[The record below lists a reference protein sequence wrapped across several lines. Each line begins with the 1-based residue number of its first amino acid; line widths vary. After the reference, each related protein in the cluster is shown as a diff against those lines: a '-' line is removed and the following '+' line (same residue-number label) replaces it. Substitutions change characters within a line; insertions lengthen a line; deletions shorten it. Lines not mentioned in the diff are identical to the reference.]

1 MSTSEMRAELG
12 RLRAEVGR
20 LSAENERLA
29 AEAAEAE
36 RRRAELERLL
46 SRLAAELRSEKGIV
60 KRYNLDRFV
69 STKDNAFRAAARAA
83 DAKRPA
89 AGAKRG
95 PKKGS
100 RNFAGLDLEA
110 LSSGN
115 EPLVVDPAE
124 PLEGLVRVGE
134 RECYSIELRRAR
146 IEVRKVVY
154 RSYRRPDGSIA
165 EPPTAAPI
173 PGSPAGPG
181 LLADLQ
187 FCKYA
192 LGVPGYRY
200 VGWSALSGL
209 PVSTQTFCNWA
220 RGAAEA
226 ERPVYEAI
234 LSSVPSIGAGECHAD
249 ETPLKMAK
257 EGKNGYL
264 FAFSADGAK
273 GKVRALRFS
282 KTRSTE
288 GVVDGVLG
296 GFGGVVTVDGYAG
309 YDRLEAGMPVQR
321 CLAHARRKWA
331 ELAKS
336 GDKGAEPA
344 VAAFD
349 AVFAD
354 ERAAR
359 EASDGSPGSLLKARL
374 AGPMPGHVE
383 ALRAMMRSM
392 GEGSPKGS
400 PRKRAADYFLNME
413 EGLLL
418 FMSDGRA
425 SLDNNAAER
434 CVKKA
439 ALARRNFLF
448 VQGEAGGESAA
459 IALTLIETA
468 AANRVE
474 PMGYL
479 KWVLSNR
486 AAAEADPKSFLPW
499 SDKVPEELR
508 F

>member
-1 MSTSEMRAELG
+1 MSTSEMRAELD

-20 LSAENERLA
+20 LSEENERLA

-69 STKDNAFRAAARAA
+69 STKDNAFRAAAGAA

-134 RECYSIELRRAR
+134 RKCYSIELRRAR

-234 LSSVPSIGAGECHAD
+234 LSSLPSIGAGECHAD
-249 ETPLKMAK
+249 ETP
-257 EGKNGYL
+257 
-264 FAFSADGAK
+264 
-273 GKVRALRFS
+273 R
-282 KTRSTE
+282 
-288 GVVDGVLG
+288 
-296 GFGGVVTVDGYAG
+296 
-309 YDRLEAGMPVQR
+309 
-321 CLAHARRKWA
+321 
-331 ELAKS
+331 
-336 GDKGAEPA
+336 
-344 VAAFD
+344 
-349 AVFAD
+349 
-354 ERAAR
+354 
-359 EASDGSPGSLLKARL
+359 
-374 AGPMPGHVE
+374 
-383 ALRAMMRSM
+383 
-392 GEGSPKGS
+392 
-400 PRKRAADYFLNME
+400 
-413 EGLLL
+413 
-418 FMSDGRA
+418 
-425 SLDNNAAER
+425 
-434 CVKKA
+434 
-439 ALARRNFLF
+439 
-448 VQGEAGGESAA
+448 
-459 IALTLIETA
+459 
-468 AANRVE
+468 
-474 PMGYL
+474 
-479 KWVLSNR
+479 
-486 AAAEADPKSFLPW
+486 
-499 SDKVPEELR
+499 
-508 F
+508 

>member
-1 MSTSEMRAELG
+1 MSVSEMRAELD

-20 LSAENERLA
+20 LSEENERLA

-60 KRYNLDRFV
+60 RRYNLDRFV

-83 DAKRPA
+83 DSRRPSP
-89 AGAKRG
+89 GAKRG

-115 EPLVVDPAE
+115 EPLVVDPGE

-134 RECYSIELRRAR
+134 RECYSIELHRAR

-154 RSYRRPDGSIA
+154 RSYRRPDGSVA

-209 PVSTQTFCNWA
+209 PISTQTFCNWA

-234 LSSVPSIGAGECHAD
+234 LSSLPSIGAGECHAD

-257 EGKNGYL
+257 EGRNGYL
-264 FAFSADGAK
+264 FAFSADGGK

-282 KTRSTE
+282 KTRGTD
-288 GVVDGVLG
+288 GVVDPVLE

-309 YDRLEAGMPVQR
+309 YDRLEASMPVQR

-354 ERAAR
+354 ERAA
-359 EASDGSPGSLLKARL
+359 
-374 AGPMPGHVE
+374 
-383 ALRAMMRSM
+383 
-392 GEGSPKGS
+392 
-400 PRKRAADYFLNME
+400 DYFLKME
-413 EGLLL
+413 GGLLL

-479 KWVLSNR
+479 RWVLSNR
-486 AAAEADPKSFLPW
+486 SAAEADPNSFLPW